1 MADRQECV
9 RLEKEFR
16 VKSMDCESFAGLN
29 FGTVWKKYLTI
40 RRSKWT
46 AQRAIWTQKRLLYL
60 MCPAQIPIIL
70 VKRVANPMAP
80 NPVALNPTVPN
91 LTAPNTE
98 LSDDEMSDDE
108 DMEFQNA
115 GLEM

>member
-1 MADRQECV
+1 MERRKECV

-98 LSDDEMSDDE
+98 LSDDEN
-108 DMEFQNA
+108 MEFQNA